1 MPLESDPS
9 LLPAECVVNS
19 REFLQHRWT
28 AERPAFQRVLHA
40 LPLAEFA
47 YSPHERSP
55 SAAQIL
61 WTLALEARAC
71 SELID
76 ARECNWLPDPPPAE
90 PEKIVATFE
99 RHTAHLGE
107 RIGRLDESA
116 WENKARFLVQGKL
129 AWEAPLGDLLWFMF
143 FDSIHH
149 RGQLSTY
156 IRPMGGKVPSIY
168 GPSGDNPGA

>member
-1 MPLESDPS
+1 MSNL
-9 LLPAECVVNS
+9 
-19 REFLQHRWT
+19 EFLQHRWT

-40 LPLAEFA
+40 LPLYKLS
-47 YSPHERSP
+47 YSPHQRSP

-61 WTLALEARAC
+61 WTLALEAKAC

-76 ARECNWLPDPPPAE
+76 AGETNWAPYPPPVD
-90 PEKIVATFE
+90 PEKVVATFE
-99 RHTAHLGE
+99 SDTADLGE

-116 WENKARFLVQGKL
+116 WKNKARFLVHGNL
-129 AWEAPLGDLLWFMF
+129 AWEAPLGDLLWAMF
-143 FDSIHH
+143 FESIHH

-168 GPSGDNPGA
+168 GPSGDNPPA

>member
-1 MPLESDPS
+1 MTL
-9 LLPAECVVNS
+9 

-28 AERPAFQRVLHA
+28 AERPAFQRVVHA
-40 LPLAEFA
+40 MPLAQFA

-55 SAAQIL
+55 SAAQIV
-61 WTLALEARAC
+61 WTLALEAKVC

-76 ARECNWLPDPPPAE
+76 TGQSNWEPDPPSADSNT
-90 PEKIVATFE
+90 IVYTFE
-99 RHTAHLGE
+99 RQTADLGE
-107 RIGRLDESA
+107 RIGRLDETA
-116 WENKARFLVQGKL
+116 WESKARFLVHGNV
-129 AWEAPLGDLLWFMF
+129 AREAPLGDLLWFMF

-168 GPSGDNPGA
+168 GPSGDNSGA

>member
-1 MPLESDPS
+1 MST
-9 LLPAECVVNS
+9 
-19 REFLQHRWT
+19 REFLQQRWT

-40 LPLAEFA
+40 LPLGQFA

-61 WTLALEARAC
+61 WTLTLEARAC
-71 SELID
+71 RELID
-76 ARECNWLPDPPPAE
+76 AGETNWEPDPPPIE
-90 PEKIVATFE
+90 PEKIVSAFE
-99 RHTAHLGE
+99 RHTADLGE
-107 RIGRLDESA
+107 RIGRLDEAA
-116 WENKARFLVQGKL
+116 WETKVRFLVHGNL

-168 GPSGDNPGA
+168 GPSGDHSGA

>member
-1 MPLESDPS
+1 MTL
-9 LLPAECVVNS
+9 
-19 REFLQHRWT
+19 REFLQRRWIT
-28 AERPAFQRVLHA
+28 ERPAFQRVLQA
-40 LPLAEFA
+40 LPLAQFA

-55 SAAQIL
+55 SAAQIV
-61 WTLALEARAC
+61 WTLALEAKVC

-76 ARECNWLPDPPPAE
+76 AGQANWEPGPPPDSDT
-90 PEKIVATFE
+90 IVSTFE
-99 RHTAHLGE
+99 GHTADLGE
-107 RIGRLDESA
+107 RIGRLDEVA
-116 WENKARFLVQGKL
+116 WQRNARFLVQGKL

-168 GPSGDNPGA
+168 GPSGDNSAP

>member
-9 LLPAECVVNS
+9 LLPAECVVSS

-76 ARECNWLPDPPPAE
+76 ARESNWLPDPPPAE
-90 PEKIVATFE
+90 PEKIVDFGYRAIHE
-99 RHTAHLGE
+99 TA
-107 RIGRLDESA
+107 D
-116 WENKARFLVQGKL
+116 KAKTIIRAFYGT
-129 AWEAPLGDLLWFMF
+129 AP
-143 FDSIHH
+143 IHH

>member
-1 MPLESDPS
+1 MS
-9 LLPAECVVNS
+9 S

-28 AERPAFQRVLHA
+28 AERPAFERVLHA
-40 LPLAEFA
+40 LPPAEFA

-76 ARECNWLPDPPPAE
+76 ARETNWVPDPPPAE
-90 PEKIVATFE
+90 PEKIVAALE
-99 RHTAHLGE
+99 NHTADLGV

-116 WENKARFLVQGKL
+116 WENKARFLVHGNL
-129 AWEAPLGDLLWFMF
+129 AWEAPLGELLWFMF
-143 FDSIHH
+143 FDAIHH

-168 GPSGDNPGA
+168 GPSGDNSGA

>member
-1 MPLESDPS
+1 MSI
-9 LLPAECVVNS
+9 

-40 LPLAEFA
+40 LPLSEFA
-47 YSPHERSP
+47 YRPHERSP

-61 WTLALEARAC
+61 WTLALEAKAC
-71 SELID
+71 CELID
-76 ARECNWLPDPPPAE
+76 AQESNWAPDPPPID
-90 PEKIVATFE
+90 PEKLVATLE
-99 RHTAHLGE
+99 KHTANLGE

-116 WENKARFLVQGKL
+116 WENKARFLVHGNL
-129 AWEAPLGDLLWFMF
+129 AREAPLGELLWFMF

-168 GPSGDNPGA
+168 GPSGDNSGA

>member
-1 MPLESDPS
+1 MSI
-9 LLPAECVVNS
+9 

-40 LPLAEFA
+40 LPLGEFA

-61 WTLALEARAC
+61 WTLALEAKAC

-76 ARECNWLPDPPPAE
+76 ARESNWAPDPPPVDA
-90 PEKIVATFE
+90 EKIVATFE
-99 RHTAHLGE
+99 GHTADLGE

-116 WENKARFLVQGKL
+116 WENKARFLVHGNL

-156 IRPMGGKVPSIY
+156 IRPMGGKVPSVY
-168 GPSGDNPGA
+168 GPSGDNSGA

>member
-1 MPLESDPS
+1 MTL
-9 LLPAECVVNS
+9 
-19 REFLQHRWT
+19 REFLQRRWIT
-28 AERPAFQRVLHA
+28 ERPAFQRVLHA
-40 LPLAEFA
+40 LPLAQFA

-61 WTLALEARAC
+61 WTLALEAKVC

-76 ARECNWLPDPPPAE
+76 EGQSNWEPDPLPADSDS
-90 PEKIVATFE
+90 IVSTFE
-99 RHTAHLGE
+99 RQTADLGE
-107 RIGRLDESA
+107 RIGRLDEAA
-116 WENKARFLVQGKL
+116 WQRNARFLVHGKL

-168 GPSGDNPGA
+168 GPSGDNPAG

>member
-1 MPLESDPS
+1 MS
-9 LLPAECVVNS
+9 L

-40 LPLAEFA
+40 LPLGEFT

-55 SAAQIL
+55 SAAKIL
-61 WTLALEARAC
+61 WTLALEAKAC

-76 ARECNWLPDPPPAE
+76 ARESNWAPDPPPAD
-90 PEKIVATFE
+90 PEKIVATYE
-99 RHTAHLGE
+99 RHTADLGE

-116 WENKARFLVQGKL
+116 WENKARFLVHGNL
-129 AWEAPLGDLLWFMF
+129 AWEAPLGEMLWFMF

-168 GPSGDNPGA
+168 GPSGDNSTA